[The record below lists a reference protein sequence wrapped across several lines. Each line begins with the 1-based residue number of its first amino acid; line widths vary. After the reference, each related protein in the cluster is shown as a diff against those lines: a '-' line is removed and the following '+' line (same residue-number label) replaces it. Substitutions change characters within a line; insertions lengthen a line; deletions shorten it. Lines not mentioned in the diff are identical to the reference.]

1 MKYGRL
7 FVVSGHLEILYF
19 MFKTRESG
27 LELSLLSMKKL
38 GFYFLQEAEGRVV
51 AAVCAA
57 PTALMAHGIA
67 KGKKVTAYP
76 CFKDDMEA
84 GGYTYLEVCYNHM
97 PTLNREKPI
106 KYSGI

>member
-1 MKYGRL
+1 
-7 FVVSGHLEILYF
+7 
-19 MFKTRESG
+19 
-27 LELSLLSMKKL
+27 MKKL

-84 GGYTYLEVCYNHM
+84 GGYTYIEVCYNHM
-97 PTLNREKPI
+97 PTINVTERSPKLVK
-106 KYSGI
+106 GC

>member
-1 MKYGRL
+1 
-7 FVVSGHLEILYF
+7 
-19 MFKTRESG
+19 
-27 LELSLLSMKKL
+27 MKKL

>member
-1 MKYGRL
+1 M
-7 FVVSGHLEILYF
+7 
-19 MFKTRESG
+19 
-27 LELSLLSMKKL
+27 
-38 GFYFLQEAEGRVV
+38 

-84 GGYTYLEVCYNHM
+84 GGYTYIEENVVVDGNLVTSRGPGTCFEFALALVSKLVSQQVADEVKESA
-97 PTLNREKPI
+97 LI
-106 KYSGI
+106 VF